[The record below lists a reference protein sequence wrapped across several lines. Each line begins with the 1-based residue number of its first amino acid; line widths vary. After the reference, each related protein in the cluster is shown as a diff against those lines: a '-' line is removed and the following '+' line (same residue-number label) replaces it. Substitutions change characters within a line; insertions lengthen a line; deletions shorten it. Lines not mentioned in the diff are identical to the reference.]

1 MGRIVN
7 NPQNKKKDLPA
18 NFYRDICYG
27 EYVLVLGE
35 DVILKKEYGNGSAKK
50 YINKKFDGWLE
61 EDQDRIDDIENSSNS
76 AITRRNYLREFLS
89 TRSYDVNKISDSLVR
104 LLKTRFFPLV
114 LTTGFDG
121 YVEELMKKIY
131 GKDLVVMNFFE
142 NKGDLRKNNE
152 FDTLSP
158 TLYYVFGKAQAS
170 DDLTFAYK
178 DDDYI
183 DALCKWM
190 GSDRPQ
196 GLIEYIKEKKILVIG
211 GNNKDWYFRFFW
223 RSLRKSLLERK
234 DDVAISLNDEKSDL
248 LRFLKRNN
256 ITNHTETAR
265 EFIEKLSDKLCN
277 PDDALLKD
285 IHEGRY
291 RQFGGLFIS
300 YAHEDYPIVCRIHA
314 FLVSLNIK
322 VWFDN
327 KNLIGGDDY
336 DERIHDAIS
345 QCKIFMPILSSNTK
359 GDWKTESRKNANE
372 KRYFIKEWEEVL
384 NNKNAKIIPVVLNG
398 FNIKKD
404 KSIFPPERFDR
415 TIVDWAKEGESGI
428 EKALRDKINDIYCS

>member
-7 NPQNKKKDLPA
+7 KPQNKKKELPA

-35 DVILKKEYGNGSAKK
+35 DVILKEEYGNGSAKK
-50 YINKKFDGWLE
+50 YINDEFELWLKQNPAKKASIVGAT
-61 EDQDRIDDIENSSNS
+61 NSG
-76 AITRRNYLREFLS
+76 IMRRCYLREFLS
-89 TRSYDVNKISDSLVR
+89 TQWKYDVNEISDSLVR
-104 LLKTRFFPLV
+104 LLKTKFFPLV

-121 YVEELMKKIY
+121 YVEKLMRKIY

-152 FDTLSP
+152 FDTLPP

-170 DDLTFAYK
+170 DELTFAYD

-196 GLIEYIKEKKILVIG
+196 GLIEYIKKKKILVIG

-234 DDVAISLNDEKSDL
+234 DDVAISLGGECDL
-248 LRFLKRNN
+248 LEFLDRNN
-256 ITNHTETAR
+256 INNHGGTAR
-265 EFIEKLSDKLCN
+265 KFMKKLSNKLCN
-277 PDDALLKD
+277 PDNALLKD

-327 KNLIGGDDY
+327 VNLQGGAAY
-336 DERIHDAIS
+336 DERIHNAIS

-398 FNIKKD
+398 FNIKED